1 MKTNGVSI
9 IIAFIFFQF
18 LFACDSNSTTSGSDA
33 IYFGGD
39 ILTME
44 GEEATYAEAVVVDSG
59 KIVFVGK
66 KEEAL
71 QKKGQNTELIDLE
84 GKTLLPGF
92 IDAHGHVWNAGFHAV
107 SANLMAPP
115 DGEGKDVASL
125 VKVTKEW
132 KEKNKLA
139 IQKSGWI
146 IGFGYDDAQLAE
158 KRHPVASELDKVSED
173 IPVLFIHQSGHL
185 AVMNHKALEM
195 AGYNAES
202 KNPPGGVIRR
212 EEGSQE
218 PNGVLEEMAFFMAIY
233 KLFGQMDE
241 LSAQLIAKAGMKAYI
256 KNGFTTAQE
265 GRSNINTAETW
276 RKMAEK
282 NQLMMDVA
290 VYPDLAAHPVYMKE
304 QDVQKEYNNHYRI
317 AGVKISLDGSPQG
330 KTAWLTEP
338 YAVPPEGQEDTYVGY
353 PAFPNESQVLDLVK
367 KAYENNWQLLAH
379 CNGDAAIDQYIKALR
394 IATDEFGN
402 EDRRS
407 VVIHAQTIRE
417 DQLDSLKLL
426 GVIPSYFGS
435 HTFYWGDWHKKEVL
449 GEERAARISPAKST
463 LNRGMIYTQHHDAP
477 VTLPNP
483 LMILYA
489 QVNRKTRSGSI
500 IGEVQKVS
508 IYDAL
513 RSITIWAAHQYFEEN
528 LKGSLKEGKLADF
541 VILDQNPMKINPEE
555 LLNIQILQTIK
566 EGKIIFEKKGKAS

>member
-1 MKTNGVSI
+1 MQAYKITLILS
-9 IIAFIFFQF
+9 FFSFQF
-18 LFACDSNSTTSGSDA
+18 LFSCVSDATEEGVDA

-44 GEEATYAEAVVVDSG
+44 GEEATYAEAIVVDSG
-59 KIVFVGK
+59 KIVFVGN

-71 QKKGQNTELIDLE
+71 QKKGSNTVLVDLE

-115 DGEGKDVASL
+115 DGEGKDIASL
-125 VKVTKEW
+125 VKVTNEW

-158 KRHPVASELDKVSED
+158 KRHPIASELDKVSEE

-185 AVMNHKALEM
+185 AVMNHKALEL
-195 AGYNAES
+195 AGYNAEM
-202 KNPPGGVIRR
+202 KNPLGGVIRR

-241 LSAQLIAKAGMKAYI
+241 LSAQLIAKAGMKAYV

-276 RKMAEK
+276 RKMAES

-290 VYPDLAAHPVYMKE
+290 VYPDLAAHPLYMKE
-304 QDVQKEYNNHYRI
+304 QGVQKEYNNHYRI

-338 YAVPPEGQEDTYVGY
+338 YAIPPEGQENTYVGY
-353 PAFPNESQVLDLVK
+353 PAFPNESQVIDLVK
-367 KAYENNWQLLAH
+367 RAYENNWQLLAH

-394 IATDEFGN
+394 MATNEFGN

-407 VVIHAQTIRE
+407 VAIHAQTIRE
-417 DQLDSLKLL
+417 DQLDSLKIL

-449 GEERAARISPAKST
+449 GEERADRISPAKST

-489 QVNRKTRSGSI
+489 QVNRKTRSETV
-500 IGEVQKVS
+500 IGEEQKVS

-528 LKGSLKEGKLADF
+528 LKGSLKEGKFADF
-541 VILDQNPMKINPEE
+541 VILDRNPMKLNPEE

-566 EGKIIFEKKGKAS
+566 EGKVIFEKKKEAA